1 MSDYNQTRDFA
12 GIVTTRFSK
21 MLRNLS
27 DDLEEEI
34 VVCTLINY
42 YNLVD
47 ESEED
52 LRWAIERVLQDFM
65 TTTDFNAWMMSRKN
79 TQDDLL

>member
-1 MSDYNQTRDFA
+1 MSDYQQTRDFA
-12 GIVTTRFSK
+12 GIVTTRFSE

-27 DDLEEEI
+27 DNIEEEM

-47 ESEED
+47 ESDED

-65 TTTDFNAWMMSRKN
+65 TTKDFNVWMMNRKD
-79 TQDDLL
+79 TT